1 MPDLK
6 TFFLLSILFL
16 CCHMACITN
25 PYRDGEALYKRQCAN
40 CHQDNGRGLGALI
53 PPLDSADYLGLH
65 RDKLPCI
72 IRYGLQDSIVV
83 NGQGYTGQMPG
94 AATLSDIDVTN
105 ILNYVNTAWGNQ
117 YSTYKLDEVR
127 ALLEQCSACK

>member
-6 TFFLLSILFL
+6 TFFGLSILFL
-16 CCHMACITN
+16 CCHMACTTN

-53 PPLDSADYLGLH
+53 PPLNGADYLGLQ

-117 YSTYKLDEVR
+117 YSTYKLEEVR
-127 ALLEQCSACK
+127 ALLEQCGQ